1 MLIVGFRN
9 LSYFCPLTTYY
20 YDNLLKLRI
29 LPFAFILDLSVT
41 LYQNDPFNALDAKT
55 EAQKLA
61 FAPIVFHTARTLR
74 DLGIL
79 AALDQ
84 AGKQGLN
91 AVDIAVKTN
100 VSEYGVKVLLDMAL
114 SAHIVTWD
122 KPNYVLANLGYFL
135 ANDGMTRANMDFTA
149 DVCYAAM
156 MHLTEAIEEGTP
168 AGLKELGDWTT
179 IYEGLSQLPEKAKES
194 WFNFDHFYSDRSFP
208 VLLERVFEGKPKRLF
223 DIGGNTGK
231 WALQCC
237 NHNPDV
243 EVTIIDLPQ
252 QIEMAL
258 KNADENGF
266 SERIKGYPTNML
278 DASNSL
284 PTGADV
290 WWMSQFL
297 DCFSPMEILSILR
310 RVRAAMSDD
319 ATVYIL
325 ELFWDSQRYD
335 AAAYSLNATSL
346 YFTCLANGNS
356 RFYRSDD
363 FLEIV
368 KEAGFVV
375 ATRTDDIGLG
385 HTLLELK
392 AG

>member
-1 MLIVGFRN
+1 M
-9 LSYFCPLTTYY
+9 
-20 YDNLLKLRI
+20 
-29 LPFAFILDLSVT
+29 T
-41 LYQNDPFNALDAKT
+41 LYQRDPFNALDAKT

-79 AALDQ
+79 AAIDE
-84 AGKQGLN
+84 AGQDGLN
-91 AVDIAVKTN
+91 AEQIAAQTE

-114 SAHIVTWD
+114 SAHIVTWN
-122 KPNYVLANLGYFL
+122 KPNYVLAKLGHYL
-135 ANDGMTRANMDFTA
+135 QHDGMTQANMDFTA

-156 MHLTEAIEEGTP
+156 MHLTEAIKEGTP

-208 VLLERVFEGKPKRLF
+208 VLLERVFANKPKRLF

-237 NHNPDV
+237 NHDPDV

-258 KNADENGF
+258 KNAKQQGF
-266 SERIKGYPTNML
+266 ADRIKGHPANML
-278 DASNSL
+278 DASQSL
-284 PTGADV
+284 PNGADV

-310 RVRAAMSDD
+310 RVRQAMSPD

-325 ELFWDSQRYD
+325 ELFWDAQRYD

-368 KEAGFVV
+368 AEAGFDV

-392 AG
+392 PSH